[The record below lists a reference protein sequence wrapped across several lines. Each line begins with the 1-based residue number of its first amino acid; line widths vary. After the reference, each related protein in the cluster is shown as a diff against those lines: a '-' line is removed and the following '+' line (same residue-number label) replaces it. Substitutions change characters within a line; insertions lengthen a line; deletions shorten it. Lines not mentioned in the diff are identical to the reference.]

1 MDFNE
6 DDQIYTYPCPCGDKF
21 EISVVCIP
29 LLAQSDW
36 TVDIF
41 VLTFFSIQDELR
53 DGEDVARCP
62 SCSLIIRVIFDPDDF
77 QDEEEGETTFTID
90 TSITVS

>member
-1 MDFNE
+1 MRT
-6 DDQIYTYPCPCGDKF
+6 IKF
-21 EISVVCIP
+21 IP
-29 LLAQSDW
+29 TLVHVATSLRYLWYVARHFAHSDL
-36 TVDIF
+36 TVDIC
-41 VLTFFSIQDELR
+41 VLTLSSIQDELR

>member
-1 MDFNE
+1 MTSFYDEVEIEDMDFNE

-21 EISVVCIP
+21 EISV
-29 LLAQSDW
+29 
-36 TVDIF
+36 
-41 VLTFFSIQDELR
+41 DELR

>member
-21 EISVVCIP
+21 EISVVCSP
-29 LLAQSDW
+29 EFNAQPVQLCC
-36 TVDIF
+36 THIR
-41 VLTFFSIQDELR
+41 FSTQDELR

-77 QDEEEGETTFTID
+77 QDEDEGETSYTID
-90 TSITVS
+90 TSIAVS

>member
-1 MDFNE
+1 
-6 DDQIYTYPCPCGDKF
+6 
-21 EISVVCIP
+21 
-29 LLAQSDW
+29 
-36 TVDIF
+36 
-41 VLTFFSIQDELR
+41 VLTLFSIQDELK

-62 SCSLIIRVIFDPDDF
+62 SCSLIIRVIFDPDEF

>member
-1 MDFNE
+1 
-6 DDQIYTYPCPCGDKF
+6 
-21 EISVVCIP
+21 VVCIP
-29 LLAQSDW
+29 PLTQSDW
-36 TVDIF
+36 TVDIC
-41 VLTFFSIQDELR
+41 VLTLFSIQDELK

-62 SCSLIIRVIFDPDDF
+62 SCSLIIRVIFDPDEF